1 MTDGHSALVC
11 PSLSTALRWPVSHLL
26 WLRAG
31 SPVTQT
37 PLCMQPTTGH
47 RTPGP
52 SPGGGQWPIPSHI
65 PDKRAVVTQPNCIP
79 AACGPLIPS
88 AFPWGLTRPRTVKC
102 RSQFGNSGSD
112 ISSVT
117 FHLWVWT
124 GPPSLWLSCQRP
136 ESWSCLPPVLGFTA
150 SPVASVRPTEAHSS
164 RHLLP
169 QLQPGSWRWLSP
181 PSPTP
186 SWSRR
191 S

>member
-1 MTDGHSALVC
+1 MVTQPWSALAC
-11 PSLSTALRWPVSHLL
+11 PLPSDGLCHTYYGCVLAAQSPRLLFACSPQLGTGPQGPHPVE
-26 WLRAG
+26 ANG
-31 SPVTQT
+31 
-37 PLCMQPTTGH
+37 
-47 RTPGP
+47 
-52 SPGGGQWPIPSHI
+52 PIPSHI

-79 AACGPLIPS
+79 AASGPLIPS

-164 RHLLP
+164 HHLLP

>member
-52 SPGGGQWPIPSHI
+52 SPGGGQWPYPLPHSRQESGCNTAKLYPSSLRSI
-65 PDKRAVVTQPNCIP
+65 
-79 AACGPLIPS
+79 IPS
-88 AFPWGLTRPRTVKC
+88 AFPWGLTRPRRVKC

-150 SPVASVRPTEAHSS
+150 SPVASVRPAEA
-164 RHLLP
+164 P
-169 QLQPGSWRWLSP
+169 LQPP
-181 PSPTP
+181 PPPTAAA
-186 SWSRR
+186 
-191 S
+191 